1 MGEQLA
7 KRIYDKNNGLW
18 YELHGDYYL
27 PCLTIDD
34 GPTGPW
40 GERHRAFLREHR
52 QNMYSELVLSDRL
65 HDYLL
70 NINDQAEQRMEL
82 LIQQMKDA
90 QGVTEQFKEEKP
102 MEWVG
107 RMNNIRACAR
117 EIVEREI
124 ICS

>member
-1 MGEQLA
+1 MSEQLA
-7 KRIYDKNNGLW
+7 KKIYDENNGLW

-34 GPTGPW
+34 GTTGPW

-52 QNMYSELVLSDRL
+52 QNMYSKLVLNGRL

-70 NINDQAEQRMEL
+70 TINDQAEQRMGL
-82 LIQQMKDA
+82 LIQQMKDD
-90 QGVTEQFKEEKP
+90 QGVTEQLKAEHP